1 MIILEYDV
9 PTAGTR
15 FSFVLKD
22 GETSLTIPEFPSD
35 MVTKDGRAILPET
48 TENLEWVKA
57 VLEAVIDA
65 RKADDKRRQTRLPV
79 RDDR

>member
-15 FSFVLKD
+15 LSFVMKD
-22 GETSLTIPEFPSD
+22 AETSITIPKFPSE
-35 MVTKDGRAILPET
+35 MNTKDGRATLPET
-48 TENLEWVKA
+48 TENLEWLKA

-65 RKADDKRRQTRLPV
+65 RKANDKRR
-79 RDDR
+79 